1 MNRPTL
7 ALTID
12 RNARISIAEQIRQGI
27 TEAIESGVLAPGTR
41 LPSWIDLAIQ
51 LGISR
56 GTVKTA
62 YERLSDEQL
71 VVMSRSRGT
80 CVVDNLPPGRAA
92 KKVPESVPTSELF
105 KDFLFPTGDFQM
117 GIPAGDVF
125 PVPLFSRLFAASA
138 RHAVQSRQCYGD
150 PRGESELRREIAG
163 QLTLSRGIKCH
174 PSQVFVTAGFTG
186 GLGLILHA
194 LSLRGHKAWVENPG
208 FPPARKALSLAPGH
222 GTCAGRF
229 RRDGYRIWHPSRA

>member
-80 CVVDNLPPGRAA
+80 CVVDNLPPGRTA

-105 KDFLFPTGDFQM
+105 
-117 GIPAGDVF
+117 
-125 PVPLFSRLFAASA
+125 
-138 RHAVQSRQCYGD
+138 
-150 PRGESELRREIAG
+150 
-163 QLTLSRGIKCH
+163 
-174 PSQVFVTAGFTG
+174 
-186 GLGLILHA
+186 
-194 LSLRGHKAWVENPG
+194 
-208 FPPARKALSLAPGH
+208 
-222 GTCAGRF
+222 
-229 RRDGYRIWHPSRA
+229 

>member
-80 CVVDNLPPGRAA
+80 CVADNLPPGRTA
-92 KKVPESVPTSELF
+92 KKVPEAVPTSELF
-105 KDFLFPTGDFQM
+105 QDFLFPTGDFQM

-138 RHAVQSRQCYGD
+138 RHAVQARQCYGD
-150 PRGESELRREIAG
+150 PRGESEAMATPEG
-163 QLTLSRGIKCH
+163 
-174 PSQVFVTAGFTG
+174 
-186 GLGLILHA
+186 
-194 LSLRGHKAWVENPG
+194 KANYAAKSPVSSP
-208 FPPARKALSLAPGH
+208 FPEESNAIRLKFS
-222 GTCAGRF
+222 
-229 RRDGYRIWHPSRA
+229 